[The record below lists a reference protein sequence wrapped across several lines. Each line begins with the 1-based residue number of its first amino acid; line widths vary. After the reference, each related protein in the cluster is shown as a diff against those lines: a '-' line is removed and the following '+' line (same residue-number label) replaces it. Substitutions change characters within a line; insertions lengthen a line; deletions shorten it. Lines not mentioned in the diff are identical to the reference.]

1 MSGLINSAGSKSGII
16 GENDLKHYDITVTG
30 MASITAN
37 GIPYKTSNGHWWL
50 RANIKGSFS
59 GESNSNIKNIT
70 LSGITWAEN
79 YYAVTL
85 AWQGGQNLS
94 MASQGYTY
102 QSGSDAQIKMIWNGV
117 VDFNGVW
124 GYFFDAPL
132 TSKPTW
138 AD

>member
-1 MSGLINSAGSKSGII
+1 MSGVIGGAGSKSGII
-16 GENDLKHYDITVTG
+16 GDQDLKHYDITVTG
-30 MASITAN
+30 MASPTAN

-59 GESNSNIKNIT
+59 GESNDNIHQIGV
-70 LSGITWAEN
+70 SGITWAVS

-85 AWQGGQNLS
+85 EWQGGQNLS
-94 MASQGYTY
+94 MASHGYTY
-102 QSGSDAQIKMIWNGV
+102 QDGSNALIKMIWNGV
-117 VDFNGVW
+117 VDHNGVW

-132 TSKPTW
+132 ASKPTW

>member
-1 MSGLINSAGSKSGII
+1 MSGIIGGAGSKSGII

-59 GESNSNIKNIT
+59 GESNNNIKNIT

-79 YYAVTL
+79 YLMFNDLEYSFK
-85 AWQGGQNLS
+85 LS
-94 MASQGYTY
+94 FLNRCDELERPVIHEYY
-102 QSGSDAQIKMIWNGV
+102 QRAFGIDLSEAKVINVGE
-117 VDFNGVW
+117 
-124 GYFFDAPL
+124 
-132 TSKPTW
+132 
-138 AD
+138 